1 MSLGNVHCINN
12 LICKGKQMGHTKFTE
27 DVILV
32 ELFVN
37 NLFIFIILKKTFH
50 LY

>member
-1 MSLGNVHCINN
+1 
-12 LICKGKQMGHTKFTE
+12 MGHTKFTE